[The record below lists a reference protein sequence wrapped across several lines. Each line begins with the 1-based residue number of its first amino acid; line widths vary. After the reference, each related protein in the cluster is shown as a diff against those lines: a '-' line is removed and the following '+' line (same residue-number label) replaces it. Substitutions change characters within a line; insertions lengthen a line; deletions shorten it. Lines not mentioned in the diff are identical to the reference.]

1 MMKKQT
7 LGISIASCLVVLAQT
22 AWAAAFVVR
31 DIEVN
36 GLERIPAGTVLNYL
50 PARVGQ
56 PFDDGQSSE
65 AVKALFQ
72 TGLFEDVK
80 LARRGDVLVVNVVE
94 RPAIGEINI
103 KGNRKIP
110 SDKLM
115 EVLKLRNVGKGDTL
129 DKAALLSIQQELEQ
143 QYQAMGHYAVDVNTT
158 LEALPRNRVAVNIN
172 INEGNVS
179 RIQKVKIVGN
189 KAFPES
195 VLLKQLESGP
205 RGPFSVP
212 LLSDSD
218 KYSKEKLIGDLDS
231 LTSFYRDRGYLN
243 FKITS
248 TEVSMTPDKKDIYL
262 TVGIVEGEQYRIGD
276 VKVAGNPGLS
286 QEQLAQAIKIQKGQV
301 FSQKALEET
310 RKNLEAKVGSQ
321 GYAFTKIN
329 AVPDFD
335 EANKQVGITLAID
348 TGRRTY
354 VRRIDIRGNNRTK
367 DEVYRRE
374 LRQLESSWF
383 SKEQV
388 ERSKVRLERLPYVE
402 EASIEAEPVA
412 GTEDQID
419 LIVTVKERSS
429 NQFRVGAG
437 YSQSQGVLF
446 NINLNQENFMGT
458 GKQVDINVDNSKVNK
473 NYNISYTNPYYTPDG
488 ISRGF
493 STYYSKYD
501 AEAEDI
507 SSYASNR
514 YGGSVNYT
522 IPLSEHDSVY
532 VSGGAEKREIVL
544 GADAA
549 QEIQDFVTDNGKE
562 YTQIP
567 VSVSYVHDTR
577 NRTVFPNEGQR
588 HRVSLQA
595 AAPGSDLQYQKLSY
609 DGAVYVPVTDDVTFA
624 AKGKI
629 GVANASGKTTE
640 VPFFD
645 RYYAGG
651 IGSVRGFEQSTLAPR
666 SKDAAHSD
674 QILGGDTLA
683 TATAELQFPVPGA
696 SDVKGLKMSAFVD
709 AGNAYNR
716 SGSSSTGDEKAI
728 RAAAGLGI
736 TWLSPIGPL
745 EVSYA
750 KPISSKDGDQEQA
763 VQFSIGA
770 SF

>member
-1 MMKKQT
+1 MMKKHT
-7 LGISIASCLVVLAQT
+7 LGISIASCLVVLTQT

-56 PFDDGQSSE
+56 PFDDKQTGE
-65 AVKALFQ
+65 AIRTLFQ

-80 LARRGDVLVVNVVE
+80 VARRGDVLVVTVVE

-110 SDKLM
+110 TEKLM
-115 EVLKLRNVGKGDTL
+115 EALKLRNVGKGDTL
-129 DKAALLSIQQELEQ
+129 DKEALLGIQRELEE
-143 QYQAMGHYAVDVNTT
+143 QYQAMGHYGVDVNTT

-172 INEGNVS
+172 VNEGNVT
-179 RIQKVKIVGN
+179 RIQQVKIIGN
-189 KAFPES
+189 KAFPEAL
-195 VLLKQLESGP
+195 LLKQLESGP
-205 RGPFSVP
+205 RGAFSIP
-212 LLSDSD
+212 LLSSSD
-218 KYSKEKLIGDLDS
+218 KYSKEKLIGDLDA
-231 LTSFYRDRGYLN
+231 LNAFYRDRGFLN
-243 FKITS
+243 FEITS
-248 TEVSMTPDKKDIYL
+248 TEVTMTPDKKDIYL
-262 TVGIVEGEQYRIGD
+262 TIGVHEGEQYRISN
-276 VKVAGNPGLS
+276 VSVAGNPGLS
-286 QEQLAQAIKIQKGQV
+286 QEQLAQAVKIQKGQV

-310 RKNLEAKVGSQ
+310 RKNLESKIGSQ

-329 AVPDFD
+329 AVPEFD
-335 EANKQVGITLAID
+335 EANKQVGITLSID
-348 TGRRTY
+348 TGKRTY

-446 NINLNQENFMGT
+446 NVNLNQDNFMGT
-458 GKQVDINVDNSKVNK
+458 GKQLDVNVDNSKVNK
-473 NYNISYTNPYYTPDG
+473 NYNVNYTNPYYTPDG

-493 STYYSKYD
+493 GVYYNKYD
-501 AEAEDI
+501 AEAEEI

-514 YGGSVNYT
+514 YGGNVNYT
-522 IPLSEHDSVY
+522 IPLSEHDSVH
-532 VSGGAEKREIVL
+532 VGAGVERREIVL
-544 GADAA
+544 GNNPAG
-549 QEIQDFVTDNGKE
+549 EITTFVTDNGNKFN
-562 YTQIP
+562 QVP

-577 NRTVFPNEGQR
+577 NRSIFPDKGQR

-609 DGAVYVPVTDDVTFA
+609 EGATYHAVTDNVTFV
-624 AKGKI
+624 AKGRV

-651 IGSVRGFEQSTLAPR
+651 IGSVRGYDQSSLAPR
-666 SKDAAHSD
+666 SSTHSD
-674 QILGGDTLA
+674 QILGGDTMVS
-683 TATAELQFPVPGA
+683 ATAELQFPAPFA
-696 SDVKGLKMSAFVD
+696 DDVKGLKMSTFVD

-716 SGSSSTGDEKAI
+716 SDSTSGTNDKAI
-728 RAAAGLGI
+728 RYSAGVGAV
-736 TWLSPIGPL
+736 WLSPIGPL
-745 EVSYA
+745 EISVA
-750 KPISSKDGDQEQA
+750 KPLNAKDGDEEQK

>member
-1 MMKKQT
+1 MKKYT
-7 LGISIASCLVVLAQT
+7 VGVSIASCLLVLSQT

-31 DIEVN
+31 DIQVN
-36 GLERIPAGTVLNYL
+36 GLERVPAGTVLNYL
-50 PARVGQ
+50 PVQIGQ
-56 PFDDGQSSE
+56 TFDDNQT
-65 AVKALFQ
+65 ANAIRALFQ
-72 TGLFEDVK
+72 TGLFEDVQ
-80 LARRGDVLVVNVVE
+80 LTRRGDVLLVSVIE

-110 SDKLM
+110 TDKLM
-115 EVLKLRNVGKGDTL
+115 AALKVANLAKGDTL
-129 DKAALLSIQQELEQ
+129 DKAALIRIQQELEQ
-143 QYQAMGHYAVDVNTT
+143 QYQAMGNYAVDINTT
-158 LEALPRNRVAVNIN
+158 VETLPRNRVAVNIN

-179 RIQKVKIVGN
+179 RIQQVKIVGN

-205 RGPFSVP
+205 RGPFSIP
-212 LLSDSD
+212 LLSSSD
-218 KYSKEKLIGDLDS
+218 QYSKEKLVSDLDA
-231 LTSFYRDRGYLN
+231 LTSFYRDRGYVN
-243 FKITS
+243 FEITS
-248 TEVSMTPDKKDIYL
+248 TEVTMTPDKKNIYL
-262 TVGIVEGEQYRIGD
+262 TVGVKEGDRYTIGD
-276 VKVAGNPGLS
+276 VRVAGNPGLT
-286 QEQLAQAIKIQKGQV
+286 QAQLADAVKIQKGQV

-310 RKNLEAKVGSQ
+310 RKELAGKLGSQ

-335 EANKQVGITLAID
+335 EVNKRVGITLEVD
-348 TGRRTY
+348 TGKRTY

-402 EASIEAEPVA
+402 EANIEAEPVA

-446 NINLNQENFMGT
+446 NVNLNQDNFMGT

-473 NYNISYTNPYYTPDG
+473 NYSISYTNPYHTPDG

-493 STYYSKYD
+493 STYYNKYD
-501 AEAEDI
+501 AQAEDI

-514 YGGSVNYT
+514 AGAAVNYT
-522 IPLSEHDSVY
+522 IPLSENDSIY
-532 VSGGAEKREIVL
+532 ASLGGEKREIVL
-544 GADAA
+544 GDEPA
-549 QEIQDFVTDNGKE
+549 QRIKDFVGANGDS

-567 VSVSYVHDTR
+567 ATVSYVHDTR
-577 NRTVFPNEGQR
+577 NRTIFPTKGQR

-595 AAPGSDLQYQKLSY
+595 AAPGSDLEYQKLSY
-609 DGAVYVPVTDDVTFA
+609 DGAVYVPVTDNITFA
-624 AKGKI
+624 AKGRL
-629 GVANASGKTTE
+629 GTSNTSGNLKE
-640 VPFFD
+640 LPFFD

-651 IGSVRGFEQSTLAPR
+651 INSVRGYEQSTLGEQDE
-666 SKDAAHSD
+666 KDNP
-674 QILGGDTLA
+674 IGGDFMTSG
-683 TATAELQFPVPGA
+683 TAELQFPAPFA
-696 SDVKGLKMSAFVD
+696 EDVKGLKMSTFVD
-709 AGNAYNR
+709 VGNVYKDASAFKAGDLRY
-716 SGSSSTGDEKAI
+716 S
-728 RAAAGLGI
+728 AGIGAV
-736 TWLSPIGPL
+736 WLSPLGPF

-750 KPISSKDGDQEQA
+750 KPFNSKEGDKEQK

>member
-1 MMKKQT
+1 M
-7 LGISIASCLVVLAQT
+7 VLTQT

-56 PFDDGQSSE
+56 SFDDNQSSA
-65 AVKALFQ
+65 AVKALFE
-72 TGLFEDVK
+72 TGLFDDVK
-80 LARRGDVLVVNVVE
+80 LARRGDVLIVNVVE

-110 SDKLM
+110 TDKLM

-143 QYQAMGHYAVDVNTT
+143 QYQAMGHYGVDVQTT

-172 INEGNVS
+172 INEGNIS
-179 RIQKVKIVGN
+179 RIQNVKIVGN

-205 RGPFSVP
+205 RGAFSVP
-212 LLSDSD
+212 FFSDRD
-218 KYSKEKLIGDLDS
+218 KYSKEKLIGDLDA
-231 LTSFYRDRGYLN
+231 LNSFYRDRGYLN

-248 TEVSMTPDKKDIYL
+248 TEVTITPDKKDIYL
-262 TVGIVEGEQYRIGD
+262 TVGVEEGEQYRIGD

-286 QEQLAQAIKIQKGQV
+286 QEQLAQAIRIQKGQV
-301 FSQKALEET
+301 FSQKSLEET
-310 RKNLEAKVGSQ
+310 RKNLESKIGSQ

-329 AVPDFD
+329 ARPDFD
-335 EANKQVGITLAID
+335 EASKTVGITLEID
-348 TGRRTY
+348 TGKRTY

-412 GTEDQID
+412 GTNDQID

-437 YSQSQGVLF
+437 YSQSQGILF
-446 NINLNQENFMGT
+446 NINLNQDNFMGT
-458 GKQVDINVDNSKVNK
+458 GKKLDINVDNSKVNK

-488 ISRGF
+488 VSRGF
-493 STYYSKYD
+493 SIYYNKYD
-501 AEAEDI
+501 AAEEDI

-532 VSGGAEKREIVL
+532 VSAGAEKREIVL
-544 GADAA
+544 GSEPAS
-549 QEIQDFVTDNGKE
+549 EITTFVNDNGSE

-577 NRTVFPNEGQR
+577 NRTIFPTEGQR

-595 AAPGSDLQYQKLSY
+595 AAPGSDLQYQKLGY
-609 DGAVYVPVTDDVTFA
+609 DGALYVPVTEDVTFA
-624 AKGKI
+624 AKGKV
-629 GVANASGKTTE
+629 GYANASGDTSE

-651 IGSVRGFEQSTLAPR
+651 IGSVRGFQQSSLAPR
-666 SKDAAHSD
+666 TGDDGKDD
-674 QILGGDTLA
+674 LLGGDTMVA
-683 TATAELQFPVPGA
+683 ATAEVLFPVPGA
-696 SDVKGLKMSAFVD
+696 TDVKNLKMSAFVD

-716 SGSSSTGDEKAI
+716 SGSTSDEKSI
-728 RAAAGLGI
+728 RASAGLGI
-736 TWLSPIGPL
+736 TWISPIGPL
-745 EVSYA
+745 EISYA
-750 KPISSKDGDQEQA
+750 KPIKSKDGDEEQA
-763 VQFSIGA
+763 VQFSLGA